1 VDDID
6 LDEQFHELTGDLS
19 DDEKR
24 EVIRETIT
32 SQQLGELP
40 TRVQA
45 LSEDIYNHYQQ
56 KLAPND
62 WKGMVVTPSR
72 ESAVMYGETLREFSM
87 ILMTSVSLFHR
98 TRVQSYRVMPLSLR
112 VNKARSFGHSN
123 ARTLRKYWSCA
134 ICC

>member
-62 WKGMVVTPSR
+62 WERDGRHAKP
-72 ESAVMYGETLREFSM
+72 
-87 ILMTSVSLFHR
+87 
-98 TRVQSYRVMPLSLR
+98 
-112 VNKARSFGHSN
+112 
-123 ARTLRKYWSCA
+123 
-134 ICC
+134 